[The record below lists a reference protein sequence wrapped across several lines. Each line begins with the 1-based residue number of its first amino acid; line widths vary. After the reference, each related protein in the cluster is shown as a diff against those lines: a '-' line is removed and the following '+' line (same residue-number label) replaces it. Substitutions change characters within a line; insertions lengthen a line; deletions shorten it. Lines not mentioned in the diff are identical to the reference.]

1 MTEQCDFLWQ
11 AVAVNAVSI
20 VLDVMVIAMYFP
32 DTESEYHSHC
42 FVAVCFVLV

>member
-1 MTEQCDFLWQ
+1 VTEQCGFLLQ

-32 DTESEYHSHC
+32 DTGSEYHSNC
-42 FVAVCFVLV
+42 FVTVCCVLV